1 MRRIIWKHFNRTK
14 KKQDMPN
21 GKRGAPSKL
30 KVIRHGSLLPQQ
42 LLLVVMLYCWLIS
55 LRGWYCWL
63 KCMTR
68 ACAPSKHNIRVDP
81 GANIKGCGQCD
92 GCLYSL
98 YSYREASCPAS
109 ATREL
114 EKVSVREKTEW
125 LYCTTFWHFAEHCPQ
140 LAKLFEVG
148 SACK

>member
-1 MRRIIWKHFNRTK
+1 MPTSRVAASVMAAYTVFIRI
-14 KKQDMPN
+14 
-21 GKRGAPSKL
+21 
-30 KVIRHGSLLPQQ
+30 
-42 LLLVVMLYCWLIS
+42 
-55 LRGWYCWL
+55 
-63 KCMTR
+63 
-68 ACAPSKHNIRVDP
+68 
-81 GANIKGCGQCD
+81 
-92 GCLYSL
+92 
-98 YSYREASCPAS
+98 YREASCPAS